1 MKKII
6 LAVLFSINIVFGL
19 GEMNYKDEEYR
30 RNQLEQQHFTYELKV
45 DALKKLGFRYCIKK
59 FVDDDKGD
67 VYYIIK
73 EKLNMPLF
81 FDDKNP
87 DSIIQFL
94 TFVENLSTW
103 NSKYTI
109 DYTYKPFQ
117 CLRVYELKEY
127 QQEVERIVKK
137 YCKDCK

>member
-6 LAVLFSINIVFGL
+6 LIMCLFVVFGYAFEI
-19 GEMNYKDEEYR
+19 GSIISK

-59 FVDDDKGD
+59 FVDDDKR

-87 DSIIQFL
+87 DNIIQFL
-94 TFVENLSTW
+94 TFVENLSRW
-103 NSKYTI
+103 NSEYKI
-109 DYTYKPFQ
+109 DNTYQPFQ

-127 QQEVERIVKK
+127 QAEVERIVKK
-137 YCKDCK
+137 YCKECK

>member
-87 DSIIQFL
+87 DSITQFL
-94 TFVENLSTW
+94 TLVENLSTW

-109 DYTYKPFQ
+109 DYTYKPFK
-117 CLRVYELKEY
+117 CLMVYELKEY

-137 YCKDCK
+137 YCKECE

>member
-73 EKLNMPLF
+73 EKLNMTLF

-103 NSKYTI
+103 NSKYKI

-137 YCKDCK
+137 YCKDCE

>member
-19 GEMNYKDEEYR
+19 GEMSYKNEEGK
-30 RNQLEQQHFTYELKV
+30 RNELEQQHFTYELKV

-59 FVDDDKGD
+59 FVDDKGD

-87 DSIIQFL
+87 DNITQFL
-94 TFVENLSTW
+94 TLVENLSTW

-109 DYTYKPFQ
+109 DYTYKPFK
-117 CLRVYELKEY
+117 CLMVYELKEY

>member
-109 DYTYKPFQ
+109 DYTYKPFK
-117 CLRVYELKEY
+117 CLMVYELKEY

-137 YCKDCK
+137 YCKDCE

>member
-87 DSIIQFL
+87 DNITQFL
-94 TFVENLSTW
+94 TLVENLSTW

-117 CLRVYELKEY
+117 CLMVYELKEY

-137 YCKDCK
+137 YCKDCE

>member
-73 EKLNMPLF
+73 EKLNTPLF

-109 DYTYKPFQ
+109 DYTYKPFK
-117 CLRVYELKEY
+117 CLVVYELKEY

-137 YCKDCK
+137 YCKDCE

>member
-45 DALKKLGFRYCIKK
+45 NALKKLGFRYCIKK

-73 EKLNMPLF
+73 EKLNTPLF

-109 DYTYKPFQ
+109 DYTYKPFK
-117 CLRVYELKEY
+117 CLVVYELKEY

-137 YCKDCK
+137 YCKDCE

>member
-19 GEMNYKDEEYR
+19 GEMSYKNEEGK
-30 RNQLEQQHFTYELKV
+30 RNELEQQHFTYELKV

-59 FVDDDKGD
+59 FVDDDKR

-87 DSIIQFL
+87 DNITQFL
-94 TFVENLSTW
+94 TLVENLSTW

-109 DYTYKPFQ
+109 DYIYKPFQ
-117 CLRVYELKEY
+117 CLMVYELKEY

>member
-45 DALKKLGFRYCIKK
+45 DALKKLGFCYCIKK

-87 DSIIQFL
+87 DSITQFL
-94 TFVENLSTW
+94 TLVENLSTW

-109 DYTYKPFQ
+109 DYTYKPFK
-117 CLRVYELKEY
+117 CLMVYELKEY

-137 YCKDCK
+137 YCKECE

>member
-87 DSIIQFL
+87 DNITQFL
-94 TFVENLSTW
+94 TLVENLSTW

-117 CLRVYELKEY
+117 CLMVYELKEY

>member
-19 GEMNYKDEEYR
+19 GEMSYKNEEGK
-30 RNQLEQQHFTYELKV
+30 RNELEQQHFTYELKV

-59 FVDDDKGD
+59 FVADDKGD

-87 DSIIQFL
+87 DNITQFL
-94 TFVENLSTW
+94 TLVENLSTW

-137 YCKDCK
+137 YCEECE

>member
-59 FVDDDKGD
+59 FVDDDKR

-109 DYTYKPFQ
+109 DYTYKPFK
-117 CLRVYELKEY
+117 CLMVYELKEY

-137 YCKDCK
+137 YCKDCE

>member
-59 FVDDDKGD
+59 FVDDDKR

-109 DYTYKPFQ
+109 DYTYKPFK
-117 CLRVYELKEY
+117 CLMVYELKEY